1 MKGIDFYYKNNR
13 LQQVKGFI
21 NVVRY
26 GGVLR
31 AAEQMGVVQSAVSTQ
46 VSSLEKDLKI
56 KLFDRKS
63 RKMILTPEG
72 KRFYDFSIPFLQGFE
87 NLFEEFTKKENN
99 DEENHLRIAAH
110 QYIMIAYVP
119 KWLAKLKKLYP
130 NIKITLLN
138 ISKEEAIEKI
148 LSGQIDIAFYDVNPI
163 LHPELECI
171 KIIEEPFVL
180 GFNKN
185 RTHLVEIKD
194 TDITWDVICK
204 EGLLITNTYWYK
216 SMPKYFH
223 TYDNNIE
230 FELATYEAIKELIRY
245 DLCVSF
251 CPLSYIGTKDIEDG
265 GRTKNISH
273 LTGLYQ
279 SYIVIELNKTKK
291 KIVTNLINVASE

>member
-138 ISKEEAIEKI
+138 INKEEAIEKI
-148 LSGQIDIAFYDVNPI
+148 LSGEIDIAFYDLNPI
-163 LHPELECI
+163 LHPELECK

-185 RTHLVEIKD
+185 RTHLAEMKD
-194 TDITWDVICK
+194 TDITWDIICR
-204 EGLLITNTYWYK
+204 EGFALVKPKFNLPENILLQNSCKINTE
-216 SMPKYFH
+216 
-223 TYDNNIE
+223 NC
-230 FELATYEAIKELIRY
+230 TYENIKEFVKN

-251 CPLSYIGTKDIEDG
+251 CPKSYISKNDIKDFAG
-265 GRTKNISH
+265 MKNISH
-273 LTGLYQ
+273 LCSFYK
-279 SYIVIELNKTKK
+279 SYIIAQLNKN
-291 KIVTNLINVASE
+291 KIDLVINFITLIT